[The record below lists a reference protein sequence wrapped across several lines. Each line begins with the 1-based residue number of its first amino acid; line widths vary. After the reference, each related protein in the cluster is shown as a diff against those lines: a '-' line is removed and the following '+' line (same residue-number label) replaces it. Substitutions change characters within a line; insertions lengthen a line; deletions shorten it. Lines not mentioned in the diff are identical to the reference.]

1 MKFTSDSGLNL
12 TLLRK
17 MHLQTF
23 KNIFLQQMETIY
35 LTLTAAWPDETAPYN
50 SKDIIKSPLS
60 KYPKKYIFLKQ
71 METIRWCYTFQLWR
85 ILWKALFLNTLKNI
99 FLQQMEYLTL
109 TAVWADEIAP
119 SNCKWCYQK
128 PLF

>member
-1 MKFTSDSGLNL
+1 MNL

-35 LTLTAAWPDETAPYN
+35 LTLTAVWPDETAPSN
-50 SKDIIKSPLS
+50 SKKPFS
-60 KYPKKYIFLKQ
+60 KYPS
-71 METIRWCYTFQLWR
+71 
-85 ILWKALFLNTLKNI
+85 KNM

-109 TAVWADEIAP
+109 IAVWADEIAP
-119 SNCKWCYQK
+119 SNFKEYYQK